1 MRLLAQAASRRDIST
16 TLDMTRRGLDMTR
29 RGYARDDKEGAR
41 DDKGGVCSE
50 WQGKV
55 KKAVIFEKVFPF
67 VDKLRVINC

>member
-1 MRLLAQAASRRDIST
+1 LAQAASRRDIST

-29 RGYARDDKEGAR
+29 RGLEMTRRGYAR